1 MDLLIVAVFGVAAY
15 GCYLLGR
22 TVGLLSDAND

>member
-1 MDLLIVAVFGVAAY
+1 MMLLLAVFGVAAY

-22 TVGLLSDAND
+22 TMRMLGGED